1 MNGDTMKKILLI
13 IMIIVFALTGCSP
26 ALDEPVSNDDP
37 ITPQVSDYLPVPEDA
52 NLVRDVVYLDSVD
65 LLTMESFPLQ
75 FSLVFKGN
83 LPTPC
88 HQFRIAAEPPDTE
101 NKIVIDVYSVT
112 DPNKACV
119 LMLEP
124 FEINFPLGDYPQGHY
139 TVWVNG
145 EQAVEFDG

>member
-1 MNGDTMKKILLI
+1 MKKILFMLI
-13 IMIIVFALTGCSP
+13 SMVLVITACTPS
-26 ALDEPVSNDDP
+26 LDDPVSSDDP

-52 NLVRDVVYLDSVD
+52 NLIREVVYLDSVD

-88 HQFRIAAEPPDTE
+88 HHLRIAANQPDNE
-101 NKIVIDVYSVT
+101 NKIVLDVYSVLE
-112 DPNKACV
+112 PNTSCIEV
-119 LMLEP
+119 LEP
-124 FEINFPLGDYPQGHY
+124 FEVNFPLGDYPQGQY

-145 EQAVEFDG
+145 DQVAEFDA